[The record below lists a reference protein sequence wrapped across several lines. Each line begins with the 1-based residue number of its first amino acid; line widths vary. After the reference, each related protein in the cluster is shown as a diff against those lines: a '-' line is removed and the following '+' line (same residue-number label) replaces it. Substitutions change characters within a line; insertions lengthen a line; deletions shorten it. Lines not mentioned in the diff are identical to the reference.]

1 MVGTIKK
8 KRRGPLWAGVITAA
22 LTFILFF
29 CAIRFVL
36 GSQPSAANILAYL
49 AVAIIFG
56 IVAYPLFML
65 RSRVAFYLFEGG
77 LLVGFVFMY
86 SMFKNGMTGWSD
98 LAGILMFFMCVAAG
112 LAAGLLAQLI
122 VYLVRRRKNKG

>member
-8 KRRGPLWAGVITAA
+8 ERRGPLWAGMITAA

-49 AVAIIFG
+49 AVAVIFG
-56 IVAYPLFML
+56 IVSYPLFML
-65 RSRVAFYLFEGG
+65 RPRVAFCLFEGG

-86 SMFKNGMTGWSD
+86 SMFRNGMTGWSD
-98 LAGILMFFMCVAAG
+98 LAGILTFFIFTVGG

-122 VYLVRRRKNKG
+122 VHLVRRRNKG